1 MIREGNV
8 NIREKSQQIRSLFEG
23 NEISEILTFFQFK
36 LKKKKILEARELL
49 VMKTSRVELLFQLL
63 TYC

>member
-36 LKKKKILEARELL
+36 LKKKILEARKLL
-49 VMKTSRVELLFQLL
+49 VMKTSRVELLFQL
-63 TYC
+63 

>member
-36 LKKKKILEARELL
+36 LKKKILEARELL

>member
-36 LKKKKILEARELL
+36 FKKRILEARELL